1 VRLRSGGLQFEVNP
15 DKQFVSKITRAK
27 WTGGM
32 AQAIEL
38 LLFKDLSS
46 NPSHIKKKKVYKHP
60 CKSEGSPYISWNI
73 IQS

>member
-46 NPSHIKKKKVYKHP
+46 NPSHIKKKRSNRRGINFKVYYMLEWK
-60 CKSEGSPYISWNI
+60 
-73 IQS
+73 